1 MSNDIKDSNVDQT
14 ITLVSSEAQKLL
26 IEAFKNLKSAASV
39 KDAAEPPRL
48 FFPNGIEL
56 IYIKLEAGLSE
67 KTKVA
72 VELKIA
78 GEKGIKGP
86 ASESEQDDEGEPSIG
101 QTEIA

>member
-1 MSNDIKDSNVDQT
+1 MSNDIENSNLDQT

-26 IEAFKNLKSAASV
+26 TEAFKNLKSAASV
-39 KDAAEPPRL
+39 KEAVEPPRL

-86 ASESEQDDEGEPSIG
+86 ASESEQADESKSSTD
-101 QTEIA
+101 QTEIV

>member
-1 MSNDIKDSNVDQT
+1 MSNNMEHKKVDQT

-26 IEAFKNLKSAASV
+26 VEVFKNLKSAASV
-39 KDAAEPPRL
+39 KAAEPPRL

-56 IYIKLEAGLSE
+56 IYIKFEAGLSE
-67 KTKVA
+67 KTKVV

-78 GEKGIKGP
+78 GEKGIKGL
-86 ASESEQDDEGEPSIG
+86 ASESEQDDGGEPSTG